1 MLCTGTSYLT
11 RFSGQSSDRSGMLS
25 PHLTREEQRGLRLCA
40 QLRQGWRWD
49 VKPNRLIPWLA
60 HGACRPWTPGQS
72 TRGVGVWPE
81 EGARGLWG
89 WPPSSPEPS
98 FMCMTNGG
106 PDIGGWAS
114 LPHLHTLPQDCGL
127 CKGAGTTPGVVSHR
141 LPSCSVGSNERLNQ

>member
-1 MLCTGTSYLT
+1 MYWNVLGHSILRTVL
-11 RFSGQSSDRSGMLS
+11 RQSGMLS
-25 PHLTREEQRGLRLCA
+25 PHLTREEQGGLRLCA

-49 VKPNRLIPWLA
+49 VKPDRLIPWLA

-72 TRGVGVWPE
+72 TRVWVCGRRRGRGACGVAPC
-81 EGARGLWG
+81 
-89 WPPSSPEPS
+89 SPEPS

-127 CKGAGTTPGVVSHR
+127 CKGAGTTPGVVSRR
-141 LPSCSVGSNERLNQ
+141 LPSCRV